1 MHGGDH
7 TSSERLVCSNNR
19 HKELNAWSACNR
31 EINRRDENKSLDG
44 LKKPFVSSEVHT
56 FYQVLCININNTQN
70 CSVCRSLLILQS
82 PSFSLLRSTVALVK
96 VCDQSQRQCVIYFTE
111 MLRSD
116 LNVK

>member
-1 MHGGDH
+1 MHGDDN

-44 LKKPFVSSEVHT
+44 LKKHLSAVKCTLFT
-56 FYQVLCININNTQN
+56 KCCAQTLITT
-70 CSVCRSLLILQS
+70 VCPSLLILQS
-82 PSFSLLRSTVALVK
+82 PSFSLSRSTLALVK
-96 VCDQSQRQCVIYFTE
+96 VSDQSQRQCVIYFTD